1 MKSKNLHPR
10 ECPEGYKLTSQQKLC
25 RPETKRRNLQPRL
38 HNPARLSFRF
48 DGEIQSF
55 ADKQNSSA
63 PTNLFHKK

>member
-25 RPETKRRNLQPRL
+25 RPETKRRNLQPRI

-55 ADKQNSSA
+55 ADKQKGSA
-63 PTNLFHKK
+63 PTNLFYKK